1 MFKSL
6 MNENAVVD
14 KPTLLAWEELSQ
26 LMAEG
31 LISSDEVENL
41 WNECQE
47 DTEDP
52 NFMDLE
58 GFLNFNEALDK
69 LFDFDDI
76 GEVSEEEIN
85 SQLEYLFEGAD
96 DEASATEEDM
106 DPKEL
111 FNVLKNEQNVVS
123 KKELAKWMDLQS
135 MIAEGDL
142 LSSELESMFNSVADE
157 SDNLDEKGFL
167 TLYGMIDNLFEE
179 DEEEAESEEPEVT
192 DTAMELKQ
200 DLVSFL
206 KEINEDEDVL
216 PCGLESTTEEQREIL
231 DICNKLESSSM
242 NLVRAKQ
249 GAIEPSDLVGTWEL
263 LYTSSSAMKFNKG
276 LSGLG
281 GSFPNGKFAGLTQE
295 LKHSKFI
302 SDAEYTER
310 IEVTPSTASFD
321 VQVTGDWD
329 LRSSM
334 SLFSGQPS
342 IVLNVLPDRVNYG
355 PTSTRAD
362 HWKSLGPMNSLDIAY
377 LDDDLRI
384 MRGNT
389 SLDTVFILRRVD

>member
-1 MFKSL
+1 

-31 LISSDEVENL
+31 LISSDEVDNL

-295 LKHSKFI
+295 LKHSKFL
-302 SDAEYTER
+302 SDVEYTER

>member
-31 LISSDEVENL
+31 LISSDEVDNL

-295 LKHSKFI
+295 LKHSKFL
-302 SDAEYTER
+302 SDVEYTER

>member
-295 LKHSKFI
+295 LKHSKFL
-302 SDAEYTER
+302 SDVEYTER